1 MRHVINRALG
11 DAKAYLAHADE
22 IAATAGVEREMRALR
37 ELVDSKAFGRQM
49 QDLQKTASTVLPDQ
63 ATMDA
68 AMRELDATLDDE
80 TPPAAQRFTVEVKTK
95 KPAGDD
101 RPQRSDSARSDSE
114 RPAARSFILQQMI
127 EAKDEAAQAACCR
140 YILRNR
146 LLG

>member
-1 MRHVINRALG
+1 MRHVINRAL
-11 DAKAYLAHADE
+11 DNAEAYLAHADE
-22 IAATAGVEREMRALR
+22 IAATAGVAREMRALQQ
-37 ELVDSKAFGRQM
+37 LVDSKAFGRQM

-68 AMRELDATLDDE
+68 ALRELDATLDDE

-101 RPQRSDSARSDSE
+101 RPQRSDSE